1 MTNFQI
7 NFAKL
12 LANKQV
18 KDEKRVISLT
28 EVSEATGIAY
38 TTLQRWERGDIT
50 RIDFPVVQALCD
62 YFECKMSDLIQYSP
76 PQSSQRF
83 GETAVATAPIAVA
96 G

>member
-28 EVSEATGIAY
+28 EVSEPTNIAY

-76 PQSSQRF
+76 PQSSQQF
-83 GETAVATAPIAVA
+83 GEMAVATAQIAVA